1 MHNHES
7 NVFKINLPFRM
18 PKTELVYKVPKDKII
33 SNESTIRKKYN
44 HKLNMSSSNL
54 NS

>member
-1 MHNHES
+1 
-7 NVFKINLPFRM
+7 M